1 MYLDPHRFC
10 AIVSTLRI
18 KGMRLGHLTDNPT
31 APTRNVIH
39 ILGAFLNGVKGQQW
53 VSRGQM

>member
-39 ILGAFLNGVKGQQW
+39 ILGAFLNGVKG
-53 VSRGQM
+53 